1 MRMNPPTLPADY
13 VPLVHADELVHTLR
27 LIVHATA
34 PRPEDDGGHHE
45 AAYELAM
52 STLKR
57 WEARREYEAKELART
72 GYLQRARPVGAG
84 DGNTYALG

>member
-13 VPLVHADELVHTLR
+13 VPPVHADELVNTLR

-52 STLKR
+52 SILKR
-57 WEARREYEAKELART
+57 WEARREYKAKGLARA
-72 GYLQRARPVGAG
+72 GYLQRAAAEIGRAMP
-84 DGNTYALG
+84 